1 MKPQSVL
8 DVSRL
13 PTYAYGNRSLM
24 WWGTWGMILIEGTV
38 FVIALVTYY
47 YLRDFSE
54 SWPPEGDP
62 PRLLF
67 GTLNLV
73 ILLVSGIP
81 NQWAKKAAEAEDLAA
96 VRLWLVVGL
105 LFSIAFIVVRAF
117 EFPAL
122 NTHYDANAYG
132 SIVYMILILHTVH
145 LVTDT
150 ADTAV
155 LTVLMFTGPLEGRR
169 FVDVAEN
176 ALYWWFV
183 VLSWIPIYFT
193 IYIAPR
199 ML

>member
-1 MKPQSVL
+1 MSTERVL
-8 DVSRL
+8 DVSKL

-47 YLRDFSE
+47 YLRDFSQT
-54 SWPPEGDP
+54 WPPEGDP

-73 ILLVSGIP
+73 ILLASGWP
-81 NQWAKKAAEAEDLAA
+81 NQWAKKAAEREDLRA
-96 VRLWLVVGL
+96 VRIWLVVGL
-105 LFSIAFIVVRAF
+105 LFSVAFIVVRGF

-132 SIVYMILILHTVH
+132 SVVYMILILHTVH

-150 ADTAV
+150 VDTLV

-176 ALYWWFV
+176 SLYWWFV
-183 VLSWIPIYFT
+183 VLSWIPIYCT
-193 IYIAPR
+193 LYLAPR

>member
-1 MKPQSVL
+1 MSTERVL
-8 DVSRL
+8 DVSGL
-13 PTYAYGNRSLM
+13 PTYAYGHRSLM

-47 YLRDFSE
+47 YLRDFSQT
-54 SWPPEGDP
+54 WPPEGDP

-67 GTLNLV
+67 GTLNLI
-73 ILLVSGIP
+73 ILLASGWP
-81 NQWAKKAAEAEDLAA
+81 NQWAKKAAQREDLRA

-105 LFSIAFIVVRAF
+105 LFSVAFIAVRGF

-150 ADTAV
+150 ADTLV

-176 ALYWWFV
+176 SLYWWFV
-183 VLSWIPIYFT
+183 VFSWIPIYCT
-193 IYIAPR
+193 LYLAPR

>member
-1 MKPQSVL
+1 MTPQHVL
-8 DVSRL
+8 DVSKL

-24 WWGTWGMILIEGTV
+24 WWGTWGMIFIEGTV
-38 FVIALVTYY
+38 FVMALVTYY

-54 SWPPEGDP
+54 TWPPEGDP

-67 GTLNLV
+67 GTVNLF
-73 ILLVSGIP
+73 ILLASGLP
-81 NQWAKKAAEAEDLAA
+81 NHWAKKAAEREDLGA
-96 VRLWLVVGL
+96 VRLWLVVSL
-105 LFSIAFIVVRAF
+105 LFALAFIVVRTF

-145 LVTDT
+145 LVTD
-150 ADTAV
+150 AGDTAV
-155 LTVLMFTGPLEGRR
+155 LTVLMFTGPLEGKR

-193 IYIAPR
+193 LYIAPR

>member
-1 MKPQSVL
+1 MTPQSVL
-8 DVSRL
+8 DVSKL

-38 FVIALVTYY
+38 FAIALVTYY

-54 SWPPEGDP
+54 TWPPEGDP

-67 GTLNLV
+67 GTINLC
-73 ILLVSGIP
+73 ILLASGLP
-81 NQWAKKAAEAEDLAA
+81 NQWAKKAAEREDLSA
-96 VRLWLVVGL
+96 VRRWLVVSL
-105 LFSIAFIVVRAF
+105 LFALAFIVVRGF

-145 LVTDT
+145 LVTDA
-150 ADTAV
+150 ADTVV

-176 ALYWWFV
+176 SLYWWFV
-183 VLSWIPIYFT
+183 VFSWIPIYFT
-193 IYIAPR
+193 LYIAPR

>member
-1 MKPQSVL
+1 MSTERVL
-8 DVSRL
+8 DVSGL

-47 YLRDFSE
+47 YLRDFSQT
-54 SWPPEGDP
+54 WPPEGDP

-67 GTLNLV
+67 GTLNLG
-73 ILLVSGIP
+73 ILLASGWP
-81 NQWAKKAAEAEDLAA
+81 NQLAKQAAQREDLRA

-105 LFSIAFIVVRAF
+105 LFSVAFIVVRGF

-145 LVTDT
+145 LVTD
-150 ADTAV
+150 AVDTLV

-176 ALYWWFV
+176 SLYWWFV
-183 VLSWIPIYFT
+183 VFSWIPIYCT
-193 IYIAPR
+193 LYLAPR